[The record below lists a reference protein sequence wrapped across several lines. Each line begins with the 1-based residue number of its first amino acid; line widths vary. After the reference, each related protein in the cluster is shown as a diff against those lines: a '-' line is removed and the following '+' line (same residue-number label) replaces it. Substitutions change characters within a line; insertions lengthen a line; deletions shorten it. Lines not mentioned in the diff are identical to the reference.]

1 MQYNSD
7 RIKVPMKH
15 VIPEVISII
24 SLFAIFNQ
32 EIPWKLFNVEKLP
45 CQTNHSTLLKFLNP
59 VFYLRNENKLWENHV
74 TLHDGVTPLESW
86 VIAVVSKIA
95 DKPKF
100 WYREVEHYL

>member
-45 CQTNHSTLLKFLNP
+45 DQPLK
-59 VFYLRNENKLWENHV
+59 
-74 TLHDGVTPLESW
+74 
-86 VIAVVSKIA
+86 VIQIS
-95 DKPKF
+95 
-100 WYREVEHYL
+100 